1 MYIFIC
7 EWNVFLLKLLE
18 ASSFSWSVMFSKVWS
33 SWPFS
38 IKAHVHCL
46 DLILQIF
53 STDTSYLVLKDT
65 SRIPSPFSRPLDV
78 FASLE
83 DLWPFQ
89 TPQTNMIYSVLLQ
102 NKPEDLSKL
111 LEKKCGEKKS
121 ENCQTVKLYN
131 MSAAETIET
140 HAKALTDTQ
149 CSFPVRRYQQPQHE
163 GLSQTRV
170 CVIYN

>member
-18 ASSFSWSVMFSKVWS
+18 ASSFSWSVMFSEVWS

-38 IKAHVHCL
+38 NKAHVHCL

-111 LEKKCGEKKS
+111 LEKKCGEKKAK
-121 ENCQTVKLYN
+121 TARLYN

>member
-1 MYIFIC
+1 MCIYYVREVSFC
-7 EWNVFLLKLLE
+7 WNFLKPVPFLGQLCFLNFE
-18 ASSFSWSVMFSKVWS
+18 AADLFQTN
-33 SWPFS
+33 
-38 IKAHVHCL
+38 VHCL

-111 LEKKCGEKKS
+111 LEKKCGEKKRKLPH
-121 ENCQTVKLYN
+121 CKLYN

>member
-18 ASSFSWSVMFSKVWS
+18 ASSFSWSVMFSEVWS
-33 SWPFS
+33 SWLFQTKLTYIALTWYCRFS
-38 IKAHVHCL
+38 QLTPRILCWKTHPGSLHLSA
-46 DLILQIF
+46 DLWMFLLHYK
-53 STDTSYLVLKDT
+53 TSGLFKLLKQT
-65 SRIPSPFSRPLDV
+65 WFIPSCSK
-78 FASLE
+78 
-83 DLWPFQ
+83 
-89 TPQTNMIYSVLLQ
+89 TNQKTCQ
-102 NKPEDLSKL
+102 NSWRKNVV
-111 LEKKCGEKKS
+111 KKKAK
-121 ENCQTVKLYN
+121 TARLYN

>member
-18 ASSFSWSVMFSKVWS
+18 DSSFSWSVMFSEVWS

-38 IKAHVHCL
+38 NKAHVHCL

-121 ENCQTVKLYN
+121 ENCQTVQHVCCWNHRNTRLGTDRHTVFISCQKIPTTTTWG
-131 MSAAETIET
+131 TI
-140 HAKALTDTQ
+140 
-149 CSFPVRRYQQPQHE
+149 S
-163 GLSQTRV
+163 
-170 CVIYN
+170 N

>member
-1 MYIFIC
+1 MCIYLYVSEMFFY
-7 EWNVFLLKLLE
+7 WNFLKPVPFLGQLCFLNFE
-18 ASSFSWSVMFSKVWS
+18 AADLFQTN
-33 SWPFS
+33 
-38 IKAHVHCL
+38 VHRL

-102 NKPEDLSKL
+102 KKPEDLSKL

>member
-1 MYIFIC
+1 MCIYLYVSEMFFY
-7 EWNVFLLKLLE
+7 WNFLKPVPFLGQLCFLKFE
-18 ASSFSWSVMFSKVWS
+18 AADFFKQSSRTL
-33 SWPFS
+33 
-38 IKAHVHCL
+38 L

-89 TPQTNMIYSVLLQ
+89 TPQTNMIYSVLPQ

-111 LEKKCGEKKS
+111 LEKKCGEKKAK
-121 ENCQTVKLYN
+121 TARLYN

-149 CSFPVRRYQQPQHE
+149 CSFPVRRYEPQHE

>member
-1 MYIFIC
+1 MCVYIYMWVKCFFI
-7 EWNVFLLKLLE
+7 ET
-18 ASSFSWSVMFSKVWS
+18 SWSQFLFLVSYVFWSLMQLTFSN
-33 SWPFS
+33 
-38 IKAHVHCL
+38 KAHVHCL

-89 TPQTNMIYSVLLQ
+89 TPQTNMIYSSCSKTNQKTCQ
-102 NKPEDLSKL
+102 NSWRKNVV
-111 LEKKCGEKKS
+111 KKKAK
-121 ENCQTVKLYN
+121 TARLYN

>member
-7 EWNVFLLKLLE
+7 VWNVFLLKLLE
-18 ASSFSWSVMFSKVWS
+18 ASSFSWSVMFSEVWS
-33 SWPFS
+33 RWPFS
-38 IKAHVHCL
+38 NKAHVNCL

-53 STDTSYLVLKDT
+53 STDTSYIVLKDT

-121 ENCQTVKLYN
+121 ENCQTV
-131 MSAAETIET
+131 
-140 HAKALTDTQ
+140 
-149 CSFPVRRYQQPQHE
+149 QHVCCWNHRN
-163 GLSQTRV
+163 TR
-170 CVIYN
+170 

>member
-18 ASSFSWSVMFSKVWS
+18 AISFSWSVMFSEVWS
-33 SWPFS
+33 RWPFS
-38 IKAHVHCL
+38 NKAHVHCL

-111 LEKKCGEKKS
+111 LEKKCGEKKRKLTH
-121 ENCQTVKLYN
+121 CKLYN

>member
-18 ASSFSWSVMFSKVWS
+18 DSSFSWSVMFSEVWS

-38 IKAHVHCL
+38 NKAHVHCL

-121 ENCQTVKLYN
+121 ENCQTV
-131 MSAAETIET
+131 
-140 HAKALTDTQ
+140 
-149 CSFPVRRYQQPQHE
+149 QHVCCWNHRN
-163 GLSQTRV
+163 TR
-170 CVIYN
+170 

>member
-1 MYIFIC
+1 MCIYYVREVSFY
-7 EWNVFLLKLLE
+7 WNFLKPVPFLGQLCFLKFE
-18 ASSFSWSVMFSKVWS
+18 AADFFKQSSRTL
-33 SWPFS
+33 
-38 IKAHVHCL
+38 L

-111 LEKKCGEKKS
+111 LEKKCGEKKRKLPY
-121 ENCQTVKLYN
+121 CKLYN

-149 CSFPVRRYQQPQHE
+149 CQKIPTTTTWGTIS
-163 GLSQTRV
+163 
-170 CVIYN
+170 N

>member
-18 ASSFSWSVMFSKVWS
+18 AISFSWSVMFSKVWS

-38 IKAHVHCL
+38 NKAHVHCL

-53 STDTSYLVLKDT
+53 SNDTSYLVLKDT

-121 ENCQTVKLYN
+121 ENCQTV
-131 MSAAETIET
+131 
-140 HAKALTDTQ
+140 
-149 CSFPVRRYQQPQHE
+149 QHVCCWNHRN
-163 GLSQTRV
+163 TR
-170 CVIYN
+170 

>member
-18 ASSFSWSVMFSKVWS
+18 ASSYVFWSLQQLTFSN
-33 SWPFS
+33 
-38 IKAHVHCL
+38 KAHVHCL

-111 LEKKCGEKKS
+111 LEKKCGEKKAK
-121 ENCQTVKLYN
+121 TARLYN

-163 GLSQTRV
+163 GLSQTRG

>member
-1 MYIFIC
+1 MCVYIYMWVKCFFI
-7 EWNVFLLKLLE
+7 ET
-18 ASSFSWSVMFSKVWS
+18 SWSQFLFLVSYVFWSLQQLTFSN
-33 SWPFS
+33 
-38 IKAHVHCL
+38 KAHVHCL

-111 LEKKCGEKKS
+111 LEKKCGEKK
-121 ENCQTVKLYN
+121 TKTARLYN

>member
-1 MYIFIC
+1 MCIYLYVSEMFFY
-7 EWNVFLLKLLE
+7 WNFLKPVPFLGQLCFQNFE
-18 ASSFSWSVMFSKVWS
+18 AADLFQTN
-33 SWPFS
+33 
-38 IKAHVHCL
+38 VHCL

-65 SRIPSPFSRPLDV
+65 SRIPFTFQQTSGCFCFIRRPLA
-78 FASLE
+78 FSNSSNKH
-83 DLWPFQ
+83 DLFRLAPKQ
-89 TPQTNMIYSVLLQ
+89 TRRPVKT
-102 NKPEDLSKL
+102 P
-111 LEKKCGEKKS
+111 GEKMWWKKKRILPD
-121 ENCQTVKLYN
+121 CKLYN

-170 CVIYN
+170 CIIYN

>member
-18 ASSFSWSVMFSKVWS
+18 DSSFSWSVMFSEVWS

-38 IKAHVHCL
+38 NKAHVHCL

-102 NKPEDLSKL
+102 NKPKDLSKL

-121 ENCQTVKLYN
+121 ENCQTV
-131 MSAAETIET
+131 
-140 HAKALTDTQ
+140 
-149 CSFPVRRYQQPQHE
+149 QHVCCWNHRN
-163 GLSQTRV
+163 TR
-170 CVIYN
+170 

>member
-1 MYIFIC
+1 MCIYLYVSEMFFY
-7 EWNVFLLKLLE
+7 WNFLKPVPFLGQLCFLNFE
-18 ASSFSWSVMFSKVWS
+18 AADLFQTN
-33 SWPFS
+33 
-38 IKAHVHCL
+38 VHRL

>member
-1 MYIFIC
+1 MLC

-18 ASSFSWSVMFSKVWS
+18 DSSFSWSVMFSEVWS

-38 IKAHVHCL
+38 NNFVHVHCL

-111 LEKKCGEKKS
+111 LEKKCGEKKAK
-121 ENCQTVKLYN
+121 TARLYS

-149 CSFPVRRYQQPQHE
+149 CSFPVKRYQQPQHE
-163 GLSQTRV
+163 GLSQTRG

>member
-1 MYIFIC
+1 MWVKCFFI
-7 EWNVFLLKLLE
+7 ET
-18 ASSFSWSVMFSKVWS
+18 SWSQFLFLVSYVFWSLQQLTFSN
-33 SWPFS
+33 
-38 IKAHVHCL
+38 KAHVHCL

-89 TPQTNMIYSVLLQ
+89 TPQTNRIYSVLLQ

-121 ENCQTVKLYN
+121 ENCQTVQHVCCWNHRNTLRHWQTHSVHFLSEDTNNHNMRDYLKLGCVLY
-131 MSAAETIET
+131 TI
-140 HAKALTDTQ
+140 KL
-149 CSFPVRRYQQPQHE
+149 
-163 GLSQTRV
+163 
-170 CVIYN
+170 

>member
-1 MYIFIC
+1 MCVYIYMWVKCFFT
-7 EWNVFLLKLLE
+7 ET
-18 ASSFSWSVMFSKVWS
+18 SWSHFLFLVSYVFWSLQQLTFSN
-33 SWPFS
+33 
-38 IKAHVHCL
+38 KAHVHCL

-102 NKPEDLSKL
+102 NKPEDRRKNVV
-111 LEKKCGEKKS
+111 KKKAK
-121 ENCQTVKLYN
+121 TARLYN

>member
-1 MYIFIC
+1 MYIYYVSEMFFY
-7 EWNVFLLKLLE
+7 WNFLKTVPFLGQLCFLNFE
-18 ASSFSWSVMFSKVWS
+18 AANLFQTN
-33 SWPFS
+33 
-38 IKAHVHCL
+38 VHCL

-121 ENCQTVKLYN
+121 ENCQTV
-131 MSAAETIET
+131 
-140 HAKALTDTQ
+140 
-149 CSFPVRRYQQPQHE
+149 QHVCCWNHRN
-163 GLSQTRV
+163 TR
-170 CVIYN
+170 

>member
-7 EWNVFLLKLLE
+7 EWNVLLLKLLE

>member
-7 EWNVFLLKLLE
+7 EWNVFFIE
-18 ASSFSWSVMFSKVWS
+18 TSWSQFLFLVSYVFWSLKQLTFSN
-33 SWPFS
+33 
-38 IKAHVHCL
+38 KAHVHCL

-111 LEKKCGEKKS
+111 LEKKCGEKKAKTAR
-121 ENCQTVKLYN
+121 QYN

-163 GLSQTRV
+163 GLSQTRM

>member
-18 ASSFSWSVMFSKVWS
+18 ASSFSWSVMFSEVCS
-33 SWPFS
+33 SWLFQTKLTYIALTWYCRFS
-38 IKAHVHCL
+38 QLTPRI
-46 DLILQIF
+46 LI
-53 STDTSYLVLKDT
+53 VLKDT

-78 FASLE
+78 FASFE

-121 ENCQTVKLYN
+121 ENCQTV
-131 MSAAETIET
+131 
-140 HAKALTDTQ
+140 
-149 CSFPVRRYQQPQHE
+149 QHVCCWNHRN
-163 GLSQTRV
+163 TR
-170 CVIYN
+170 

>member
-38 IKAHVHCL
+38 IKAQVHCL

-111 LEKKCGEKKS
+111 LEKKCGEKKAK
-121 ENCQTVKLYN
+121 TARLYN

-149 CSFPVRRYQQPQHE
+149 CSFPVKRYQQPQHE

>member
-18 ASSFSWSVMFSKVWS
+18 DSSFSWSVMFSEVWS

-38 IKAHVHCL
+38 NKAHVHCL

-78 FASLE
+78 FPSLE

-121 ENCQTVKLYN
+121 ENCQTV
-131 MSAAETIET
+131 
-140 HAKALTDTQ
+140 
-149 CSFPVRRYQQPQHE
+149 QHVCCWNHRN
-163 GLSQTRV
+163 TR
-170 CVIYN
+170 